1 MTPEEYN
8 ELLGLITDFIS
19 KNGKELKQKWTTSF
33 PVYIQEPVEEITVRK
48 GVIRNYE
55 FDEELHKKAKEETQ
69 QYMEYLKNQEHLERC
84 LKLWN

>member
-8 ELLGLITDFIS
+8 ELQGLIADFIS
-19 KNGKELKQKWTTSF
+19 KNGKELK
-33 PVYIQEPVEEITVRK
+33 
-48 GVIRNYE
+48 NYE

>member
-1 MTPEEYN
+1 MTPEEIDAFIIEYVKN
-8 ELLGLITDFIS
+8 TDLINFKIM
-19 KNGKELKQKWTTSF
+19 
-33 PVYIQEPVEEITVRK
+33 PVLQVRK
-48 GVIRNYE
+48 GVIRKYD